1 MEEDEHWRQLI
12 AEAVP
17 LRKTV
22 KIPPPTPSVPQRP
35 LRTRSPSPP
44 PAAGGERFPE
54 RIERNL
60 LSRINKGQEPLQ
72 ARLDLHGLS
81 EAEARI
87 RLVSFV
93 SHAYEQG
100 WRTVLVITGKG
111 RGGEGTL
118 KRAFPLWLETDGI
131 RQYIAGYHS
140 ASRSHG
146 GGGAWYLRI
155 RQNRDNTI

>member
-17 LRKTV
+17 LRKAA
-22 KIPPPTPSVPQRP
+22 KIPPPAPRVPKKP
-35 LRTRSPSPP
+35 GALHSPSPP
-44 PAAGGERFPE
+44 PAASGERSPE

-60 LSRINKGQEPLQ
+60 LSRINKGREPLE

-81 EAEARI
+81 EADALAS
-87 RLVSFV
+87 LVAFLQQ
-93 SHAYEQG
+93 AYGQG

-111 RGGEGTL
+111 RGGEGKL

-146 GGGAWYLRI
+146 GEGAWYLRI
-155 RQNRDNTI
+155 RPNRDNTV